1 MKQLRRA
8 FAFLCLT
15 WALCTV
21 FVAHAQYTPCGSF
34 PGPVLHP
41 NLMIFQFPAYPNASG
56 YLMELEERDADGF
69 LVESIPIGTLSEP
82 SFSLLLNEN
91 SYYTWRYRPLGGGW
105 GGAWAADCAF
115 QTSDYDS
122 APLSAPF
129 PLAPYDQALTTPTA
143 TNLEWSL
150 VPGAEDYDLQVSL
163 SPTFSSFLVN
173 EAAVGANTYPLSSLA
188 AGTTYYWRVHG
199 WNVNGPGPETTAS
212 FTTVLPEAPADAP
225 GLLQPGAVSGVGFVS
240 FSWTSVSNAQ
250 QYQLLLSP
258 IQDLSAAFDTLIS
271 STTVQL
277 ELYPETYFWS
287 VQALNEFGAGPWSDT
302 VATNARIEIPSFNE
316 FPGSGSATCGPVTV
330 WPSWTPNVLMSAY
343 EIQVST
349 DSSFTAM
356 IETDT
361 VPRNT
366 SPPQPWQNYTLPPG
380 YNYFVRMRFLS
391 NYGPGPW
398 CQWQHVAIV
407 DPSGDIPPVSLEEPG
422 NLSAGIGTL
431 VTLEWSG
438 VPNASEYLVEYWDVN
453 DPQNVF
459 TTYAPH
465 WPWPSVEVVLPPD
478 VTFAWR
484 VRGLRSVCNSG
495 EGGWSETW
503 TFTTSEPQLDCLGV
517 PNGEADT
524 DACGVC
530 YAGGASNPLWN
541 TTCAD
546 CLGVPNGNAQVDA
559 CGICYANGPGN
570 PLWNTTCADCL
581 GVPNGPAQPGTPCD
595 DEDTCTTDDAYDA
608 GCQCAGTTVQL
619 AEIFGPSM
627 ALILGVDTFSI
638 AGTAGSNYTWT
649 VDGIAQPSTSDTLI
663 VMLSGP
669 VLTTVN
675 VCVRVSGCEETEVC
689 KGVYLNGT
697 VGALSDRRP
706 HSELTVQPNPSRG
719 SFLVTP
725 SSQQMVTVS
734 IHDVIGKRVLG
745 PLLINGPQVLDATHL
760 APGAYT
766 LVANENGGTQRIII
780 QH

>member
-1 MKQLRRA
+1 
-8 FAFLCLT
+8 
-15 WALCTV
+15 
-21 FVAHAQYTPCGSF
+21 
-34 PGPVLHP
+34 
-41 NLMIFQFPAYPNASG
+41 
-56 YLMELEERDADGF
+56 
-69 LVESIPIGTLSEP
+69 
-82 SFSLLLNEN
+82 
-91 SYYTWRYRPLGGGW
+91 
-105 GGAWAADCAF
+105 
-115 QTSDYDS
+115 
-122 APLSAPF
+122 
-129 PLAPYDQALTTPTA
+129 
-143 TNLEWSL
+143 
-150 VPGAEDYDLQVSL
+150 
-163 SPTFSSFLVN
+163 
-173 EAAVGANTYPLSSLA
+173 
-188 AGTTYYWRVHG
+188 
-199 WNVNGPGPETTAS
+199 
-212 FTTVLPEAPADAP
+212 
-225 GLLQPGAVSGVGFVS
+225 
-240 FSWTSVSNAQ
+240 
-250 QYQLLLSP
+250 
-258 IQDLSAAFDTLIS
+258 
-271 STTVQL
+271 
-277 ELYPETYFWS
+277 
-287 VQALNEFGAGPWSDT
+287 
-302 VATNARIEIPSFNE
+302 
-316 FPGSGSATCGPVTV
+316 
-330 WPSWTPNVLMSAY
+330 
-343 EIQVST
+343 
-349 DSSFTAM
+349 
-356 IETDT
+356 
-361 VPRNT
+361 
-366 SPPQPWQNYTLPPG
+366 
-380 YNYFVRMRFLS
+380 
-391 NYGPGPW
+391 
-398 CQWQHVAIV
+398 
-407 DPSGDIPPVSLEEPG
+407 
-422 NLSAGIGTL
+422 
-431 VTLEWSG
+431 
-438 VPNASEYLVEYWDVN
+438 VEYWDVN

-503 TFTTSEPQLDCLGV
+503 TFTTS
-517 PNGEADT
+517 
-524 DACGVC
+524 
-530 YAGGASNPLWN
+530 
-541 TTCAD
+541 
-546 CLGVPNGNAQVDA
+546 
-559 CGICYANGPGN
+559 GN